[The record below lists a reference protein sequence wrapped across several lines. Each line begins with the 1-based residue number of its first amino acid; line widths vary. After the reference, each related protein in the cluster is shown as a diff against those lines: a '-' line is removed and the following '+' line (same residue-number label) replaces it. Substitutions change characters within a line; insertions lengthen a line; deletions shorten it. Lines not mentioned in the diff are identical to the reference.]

1 MPKFRTFP
9 DVTLLVIPLRYASQK
24 DEEYEPKNVPVT
36 VVTSCYEYYK
46 HGTPTSVLPQFPSEI
61 SNLQSFLLLLVF
73 EQEIPAQSY
82 QPGNP

>member
-1 MPKFRTFP
+1 
-9 DVTLLVIPLRYASQK
+9 
-24 DEEYEPKNVPVT
+24 
-36 VVTSCYEYYK
+36 
-46 HGTPTSVLPQFPSEI
+46 VLPQFPSEI